1 MAWIESHDT
10 LARHPKTLRAARLAG
25 VAVPQIIGHLHLLWW
40 FALDYAGDGDL
51 SAYEAADL
59 EDAMMWPGEGGALV
73 AALCNAGVR
82 GAPGFLEAVT
92 RSSASRDNAEPN
104 YLIHDWHHYAGRL
117 IEKREANAERNR
129 QYRANKAKKQQ
140 PEQGKRARDT
150 AERTAS
156 ASRDAQRAAARR
168 ATVPN
173 QTLQNQELRTP
184 TVESEGASREPCGY
198 VDNSEEK
205 PEPRKTEEQGKSGEA
220 ATETFGTVAAM
231 DAAVAVVRCGAR
243 QDVAAIAG
251 VEEAGN
257 LYNTASDLGATA
269 ARLGAYLADSARTL
283 LPDSDEAAQLEAA
296 RTMMRAAFRR
306 ARAAHETKS
315 IENLAAYLTAMRTKA
330 THPGDVA
337 GDDVVEQIRAAARA
351 RGGADE
357 KPAGKGRKS
366 SPKPLRDIIA
376 SMNEGAATL

>member
-59 EDAMMWPGEGGALV
+59 EDAMMWSGEGGALV

-92 RSSASRDNAEPN
+92 RSSASRDNAEPY

-129 QYRANKAKKQQ
+129 QYRANKAKKQP

-168 ATVPN
+168 ATRPN
-173 QTLQNQELRTP
+173 QTLQNQELREP
-184 TVESEGASREPCGY
+184 NVDVSPPSREACGY

-205 PEPRKTEEQGKSGEA
+205 PEPRKTEEQGKSGGA
-220 ATETFGTVAAM
+220 ATERF
-231 DAAVAVVRCGAR
+231 AVDVVRCGAR
-243 QDVAAIAG
+243 HDVAAIAG
-251 VEEAGN
+251 VAEAGN

-269 ARLGAYLADSARTL
+269 ARLGAYLADAARDM
-283 LPDSDEAAQLEAA
+283 LPEADEAAQLEAA
-296 RTMMRAAFRR
+296 RTMMRSALRR
-306 ARAAHETKS
+306 ARAANES
-315 IENLAAYLTAMRTKA
+315 QPIDNLAAYLTAMRKKA

-337 GDDVVEQIRAAARA
+337 GDDVVEQVRAAARNA
-351 RGGADE
+351 GGGDA
-357 KPAGKGRKS
+357 KPARPRKS
-366 SPKPLRDIIA
+366 KPTKLGDVIA
-376 SMNEGAATL
+376 GMREGAATL